1 MDHRTSAR
9 NIRFMDSAY
18 ARLAILLSINALL
31 MFLITFA
38 NIDSLSHFHVNV
50 NRVYM
55 ALLMVMPMLLLML
68 GFMGSM
74 YPDKTVNV
82 ALAVA
87 GALALALLFGAIR
100 TQAVVNDRQFLRS
113 MIPHHSSAIVM
124 CERSSLTDAEIKELC
139 GEIVR
144 TQKEEIAQM
153 ERILERLR

>member
-1 MDHRTSAR
+1 
-9 NIRFMDSAY
+9 MDSAY
-18 ARLAILLSINALL
+18 IRLAILLSINAVL

-38 NIDSLSHFHVNV
+38 NIDLLAHFHVNV

-74 YPDKTVNV
+74 YPNKTANIV
-82 ALAVA
+82 LAVS

-100 TQAVVNDRQFLRS
+100 TQAAVGDSQFLRS

-124 CERSSLTDAEIKELC
+124 CERASLSDPEIVDLC
-139 GEIVR
+139 DEIVR